1 LRCQNVGHFTMR
13 KNIIPDNLST
23 IKWEQNFYVLYFF
36 GVS

>member
-23 IKWEQNFYVLYFF
+23 IK
-36 GVS
+36 